1 MLRSCSMIIK
11 GNGTILRLMS
21 ESLTIY
27 DQALYYQRQRYF
39 ETKSQNKIK
48 TYSYNELYNIVKETE
63 IFKKSNMDYVL
74 KQEQIRL
81 VCKNW
86 KSFIKATIEY
96 KKNQNKFEDKPKMPK
111 YLYRRKKYS
120 TVFIDKTRFR
130 SVKNNTF
137 KIPCTDVIISCPKHI
152 EHNLIRLVSIQP
164 YYGKVKINFL
174 YDDVKYNDTKTDVKS
189 AIGIDIGLNN
199 LCAITINDKYLS
211 YVIKG
216 GSLKS
221 INQFYNKRKSEIV
234 SELMKCNK
242 NQYASHAIDKLNMKR
257 KHKIYNYIHNV
268 ANQIIE
274 LCLENKVSKI
284 YVGHN
289 KGWKQDIKLGNKKET
304 RKRNNQNFVSIP
316 FNDLIETLKYKTEKY
331 LYLDLFIVEESYTS
345 KCDHLVKETME
356 HHENYLG
363 KRVKRGLFKSS
374 TGKELNADINGAIGI
389 LRKGN
394 AISDDQ
400 IKILRDRGDIVSPKV
415 LNINP

>member
-11 GNGTILRLMS
+11 GNDTILRLMS
-21 ESLTIY
+21 ESLAIY

-39 ETKSQNKIK
+39 ETKEQKKIK
-48 TYSYNELYNIVKETE
+48 TYNYNELYNIVKETE
-63 IFKKSNMDYVL
+63 AFKKSNMDYVL

-86 KSFIKATIEY
+86 KSFINATIEY
-96 KKNQNKFEDKPKMPK
+96 KNNPEKFKSKPKMPK

-130 SVKNNTF
+130 SFKNNTF
-137 KIPCTDVIISCPKHI
+137 KIPCTDVIVSCPKHI
-152 EHNLIRLVSIQP
+152 EHNSIRRVSIQP
-164 YYGKVKINFL
+164 YYGKIKINFI
-174 YDDVKYNDTKTDVKS
+174 YDYLKYNDIQTDGNS
-189 AIGIDIGLNN
+189 AMGIDIGLNN

-216 GSLKS
+216 GPLKS
-221 INQFYNKRKSEIV
+221 INQFYNKRKSEMV
-234 SELMKCNK
+234 SDLMKCNK
-242 NQYASHAIDKLNMKR
+242 KQYTSHAIDKLNIKR
-257 KHKIYNYIHNV
+257 KNKIYNYIHAS
-268 ANQIIE
+268 ANRIIE
-274 LCLENKVSKI
+274 LCIENKVSNI

-289 KGWKQDIKLGNKKET
+289 KGWKQDIKLG
-304 RKRNNQNFVSIP
+304 RRNNQNFVSIP
-316 FNDLIETLKYKTEKY
+316 FNDLIETLKYKIENFIH
-331 LYLDLFIVEESYTS
+331 LNLFIVEESYTS

-356 HHENYLG
+356 HHDNYLG

-400 IKILRDRGDIVSPKV
+400 TKILRDRGDIVSPKV

>member
-1 MLRSCSMIIK
+1 
-11 GNGTILRLMS
+11 
-21 ESLTIY
+21 
-27 DQALYYQRQRYF
+27 
-39 ETKSQNKIK
+39 
-48 TYSYNELYNIVKETE
+48 
-63 IFKKSNMDYVL
+63 
-74 KQEQIRL
+74 
-81 VCKNW
+81 
-86 KSFIKATIEY
+86 
-96 KKNQNKFEDKPKMPK
+96 MPK

-130 SVKNNTF
+130 SFKNNTF
-137 KIPCTDVIISCPKHI
+137 KIPCTDVVISCPKHI
-152 EHNLIRLVSIQP
+152 EHNFIRRVSIQP
-164 YYGKVKINFL
+164 YYGKIKINFI
-174 YDDVKYNDTKTDVKS
+174 YDDVKYNNVQTDGNS
-189 AIGIDIGLNN
+189 AMGIDIGLNN

-216 GSLKS
+216 GPLKS
-221 INQFYNKRKSEIV
+221 INQFYNKRKSEMV

-242 NQYASHAIDKLNMKR
+242 KQYTSHAIERLIMKR
-257 KHKIYNYIHNV
+257 KHKIYNYIHTA
-268 ANQIIE
+268 ANRIIE
-274 LCLENKVSKI
+274 LCIENKVSTI

-289 KGWKQDIKLGNKKET
+289 KGWKQDINLG
-304 RKRNNQNFVSIP
+304 RRNNQNFVSIP
-316 FNDLIETLKYKTEKY
+316 FNDLIETLKYKIEKF
-331 LYLDLFIVEESYTS
+331 LYLNLFIVEESYTS

-363 KRVKRGLFKSS
+363 KRIKRGLFKSS

>member
-11 GNGTILRLMS
+11 GNDTILRLMS
-21 ESLTIY
+21 ESLAIY
-27 DQALYYQRQRYF
+27 DQALFYQRQRYF
-39 ETKSQNKIK
+39 ETKEQKKIK
-48 TYSYNELYNIVKETE
+48 TYNYNELYNIVKETE
-63 IFKKSNMDYVL
+63 AFKKSNMDYVL

-81 VCKNW
+81 ACKNW

-96 KKNQNKFEDKPKMPK
+96 KNNPEKFKSKPKMPK

-130 SVKNNTF
+130 SFKNNTF
-137 KIPCTDVIISCPKHI
+137 KIPCTDVIVTCPKHI
-152 EHNLIRLVSIQP
+152 EHNSIRRVSIQP
-164 YYGKVKINFL
+164 YYGKIKINFI
-174 YDDVKYNDTKTDVKS
+174 YNDVKYNNVQTDGNS
-189 AIGIDIGLNN
+189 AMGIDIGLNN

-216 GSLKS
+216 GPLKS
-221 INQFYNKRKSEIV
+221 INQFYNKRKAEMV
-234 SELMKCNK
+234 SDLMKCNK
-242 NQYASHAIDKLNMKR
+242 NQYTSNAIDKLNRKR
-257 KHKIYNYIHNV
+257 KHKIYNYIHTA
-268 ANQIIE
+268 ANRIIE
-274 LCLENKVSKI
+274 LCIENKVSTI

-289 KGWKQDIKLGNKKET
+289 KCWKKDIKLG
-304 RKRNNQNFVSIP
+304 RRNNQNFVSIP
-316 FNDLIETLKYKTEKY
+316 FNDLIETLKYKIEKY
-331 LYLDLFIVEESYTS
+331 LNLNIKIVEESYTS

-356 HHENYLG
+356 HHDNYLG
-363 KRVKRGLFKSS
+363 KRVKRGLFKSY

-389 LRKGN
+389 LIKGN

>member
-11 GNGTILRLMS
+11 GNDTILRLMS

-39 ETKSQNKIK
+39 ETKEQKKIK
-48 TYSYNELYNIVKETE
+48 TYNYNELYNIVKETE
-63 IFKKSNMDYVL
+63 AFKKSNMDYVL
-74 KQEQIRL
+74 KHEQIRL
-81 VCKNW
+81 VFKNW

-96 KKNQNKFEDKPKMPK
+96 KNHQEKFEDKPKMPK

-130 SVKNNTF
+130 SFKNNTF
-137 KIPCTDVIISCPKHI
+137 KIPCTDVVISCPKHI
-152 EHNLIRLVSIQP
+152 EHNSIRRVSIQP
-164 YYGKVKINFL
+164 YYGKIKINFI
-174 YDDVKYNDTKTDVKS
+174 YDDVKYNNVQTDENS
-189 AIGIDIGLNN
+189 AMGIDIGLNN

-216 GSLKS
+216 GPLKS
-221 INQFYNKRKSEIV
+221 INQFYNKRKSEMV
-234 SELMKCNK
+234 SDLMKCNK
-242 NQYASHAIDKLNMKR
+242 KQYTSHAIERLIMKR
-257 KHKIYNYIHNV
+257 KYKIYNYIHTV
-268 ANQIIE
+268 ANRIIE
-274 LCLENKVSKI
+274 LCIENKVSTI

-289 KGWKQDIKLGNKKET
+289 KGWKQDIKLG
-304 RKRNNQNFVSIP
+304 RRNNQNFVSIP
-316 FNDLIETLKYKTEKY
+316 FNDLIETLKYKIEKF
-331 LYLDLFIVEESYTS
+331 LYINLFIVEESYTS
-345 KCDHLVKETME
+345 KCDHLVKETMD
-356 HHENYLG
+356 HHDNYLG

>member
-1 MLRSCSMIIK
+1 MLRSCSMITK
-11 GNGTILRLMS
+11 GNNTIFRLMS
-21 ESLTIY
+21 ESLAIY

-39 ETKSQNKIK
+39 ETKEQKKIK
-48 TYSYNELYNIVKETE
+48 TYNYNELYNIVKETE
-63 IFKKSNMDYVL
+63 AFKKSNMDYVL

-86 KSFIKATIEY
+86 KSFINATIEY
-96 KKNQNKFEDKPKMPK
+96 KKHPEKFGEKPRMPK

-130 SVKNNTF
+130 SFKNNTF
-137 KIPCTDVIISCPKHI
+137 KIPCTDVVIQCPKHI
-152 EHNLIRLVSIQP
+152 KSDSIRQVSIQP
-164 YYGKVKINFL
+164 YYGKIKINFI
-174 YDDVKYNDTKTDVKS
+174 YDDLKYNDIQTDGNS
-189 AIGIDIGLNN
+189 AMGIDIGLNN
-199 LCAITINDKYLS
+199 LCAITINDKFLS

-216 GSLKS
+216 GPLKS
-221 INQFYNKRKSEIV
+221 INQFYNKRKSDMI
-234 SELMKCNK
+234 SDLMKCNK
-242 NQYASHAIDKLNMKR
+242 NQYTSHAIERLNMKR
-257 KHKIYNYIHNV
+257 KHKIYNYIHTVSNR
-268 ANQIIE
+268 IIQ
-274 LCLENKVSKI
+274 LCIENKVSTI

-289 KGWKQDIKLGNKKET
+289 KGWKQDIKLG
-304 RKRNNQNFVSIP
+304 RKNNQNFVSVP
-316 FNDLIETLKYKTEKY
+316 FNDLIETLKYKIEKCI
-331 LYLDLFIVEESYTS
+331 YLDIVVIEESYTS
-345 KCDHLVKETME
+345 KCDHLVNETME
-356 HHENYLG
+356 HHDKYLG

>member
-11 GNGTILRLMS
+11 GNDTILRLMS
-21 ESLTIY
+21 ESLAIY

-39 ETKSQNKIK
+39 ETKEQKKIK
-48 TYSYNELYNIVKETE
+48 TYNYNELYNIVKETE
-63 IFKKSNMDYVL
+63 AFKKSNMDYVL

-96 KKNQNKFEDKPKMPK
+96 KNHPEKFKGKPKMPK

-130 SVKNNTF
+130 SFKNNTF
-137 KIPCTDVIISCPKHI
+137 KIPCTDVVISCPKHI
-152 EHNLIRLVSIQP
+152 EHNSIRRASIQP
-164 YYGKVKINFL
+164 YYGKIKINFI
-174 YDDVKYNDTKTDVKS
+174 YDDVKYNNVQTDGNSV
-189 AIGIDIGLNN
+189 IGIDIGLNN

-216 GSLKS
+216 GPLKS
-221 INQFYNKRKSEIV
+221 INQFYNKRKSEMV
-234 SELMKCNK
+234 SDLMKCSK
-242 NQYASHAIDKLNMKR
+242 KQYTSHAIDKLNMKR
-257 KHKIYNYIHNV
+257 KHKIYNYIHTA
-268 ANQIIE
+268 ANRIIE
-274 LCLENKVSKI
+274 LCIENKVSTI

-289 KGWKQDIKLGNKKET
+289 KGWKQDINLG
-304 RKRNNQNFVSIP
+304 RRNNQNFVSIP
-316 FNDLIETLKYKTEKY
+316 FNDLIETLKYKIEKF
-331 LYLDLFIVEESYTS
+331 LYLNLFIVEESYTS

-356 HHENYLG
+356 HHDNYLG

>member
-1 MLRSCSMIIK
+1 MIIK
-11 GNGTILRLMS
+11 GNDTILRLMS
-21 ESLTIY
+21 ESLAIY

-39 ETKSQNKIK
+39 ETKEQKKIK
-48 TYSYNELYNIVKETE
+48 TYNYNELYNIVKETE
-63 IFKKSNMDYVL
+63 AFKKSNMDYVL

-86 KSFIKATIEY
+86 KSFINATIEY
-96 KKNQNKFEDKPKMPK
+96 KNNPEKFKSKPKMPK

-130 SVKNNTF
+130 SFKNNTF
-137 KIPCTDVIISCPKHI
+137 KIPCTDVIVSCPKHI
-152 EHNLIRLVSIQP
+152 EHNSIRRVSIQP
-164 YYGKVKINFL
+164 YYGKIKINFI
-174 YDDVKYNDTKTDVKS
+174 YDYLKYNDIQTDGNS
-189 AIGIDIGLNN
+189 AMGIDIGLNN

-216 GSLKS
+216 GPLKS
-221 INQFYNKRKSEIV
+221 INQFYNKRKSEMV
-234 SELMKCNK
+234 SDLMKCNK
-242 NQYASHAIDKLNMKR
+242 KQYTSHAIDKLNIKR
-257 KHKIYNYIHNV
+257 KNKIYNYIHAS
-268 ANQIIE
+268 ANRIIE
-274 LCLENKVSKI
+274 LCIENKVSNI

-289 KGWKQDIKLGNKKET
+289 KGWKQDIKLG
-304 RKRNNQNFVSIP
+304 RRNNQNFVSIP
-316 FNDLIETLKYKTEKY
+316 FNDLIETLKYKIENFIH
-331 LYLDLFIVEESYTS
+331 LNLFIVEESYTS

-356 HHENYLG
+356 HHDNYLG

-400 IKILRDRGDIVSPKV
+400 TKILRDRGDIVSPKV

>member
-11 GNGTILRLMS
+11 GNDTILRLML
-21 ESLTIY
+21 ESLAIY

-39 ETKSQNKIK
+39 ETKEQKKIK
-48 TYSYNELYNIVKETE
+48 TYNYIELYNIVKETE
-63 IFKKSNMDYVL
+63 VFKKSNMDYVL

-86 KSFIKATIEY
+86 KSFIKAAIEY
-96 KKNQNKFEDKPKMPK
+96 KNNPEKFKNKPKMPK
-111 YLYRRKKYS
+111 YLYKRKKYA

-130 SVKNNTF
+130 SFKNNTF
-137 KIPCTDVIISCPKHI
+137 KIPCTDVTILCPKHI
-152 EHNLIRLVSIQP
+152 EHNSIRCVSIQP
-164 YYGKVKINFL
+164 YYGKIKINFI
-174 YDDVKYNDTKTDVKS
+174 YDYLKYNDIQADENS
-189 AIGIDIGLNN
+189 AMGIDIGLNN

-216 GSLKS
+216 GPLKS
-221 INQFYNKRKSEIV
+221 INQFYSKRKSEMV
-234 SELMKCNK
+234 SDLMKCNK
-242 NQYASHAIDKLNMKR
+242 KQYTSHAIDKLNMKR
-257 KHKIYNYIHNV
+257 KHKIYNYIHTA
-268 ANQIIE
+268 ANRIIE
-274 LCLENKVSKI
+274 LCIENKVSNI

-289 KGWKQDIKLGNKKET
+289 KGWKQDIKLG
-304 RKRNNQNFVSIP
+304 RRNNQNFVSIP
-316 FNDLIETLKYKTEKY
+316 FNDLIETLKYKIENFIH
-331 LYLDLFIVEESYTS
+331 LNLFIVEESYTS

-356 HHENYLG
+356 HHDNYLG

-415 LNINP
+415 LIINP